1 MKFKTLSGTC
11 PLEKEVGLC
20 GWPNADLLARWPSLK
35 FRPMQIFRVK
45 LLGLLIIS
53 MDSICQA
60 FQFDWRFSAL
70 LG

>member
-35 FRPMQIFRVK
+35 SRPMQIFE
-45 LLGLLIIS
+45 S
-53 MDSICQA
+53 SCSDC
-60 FQFDWRFSAL
+60 
-70 LG
+70 